1 MLEKKVL
8 GKTSL
13 ELTQFGIGATG
24 IAGMYTEV
32 HRLQAMEALELAW
45 TKGVRYFDVAPFYGF
60 GLGERRMG
68 DFLRA
73 QPRDAFVIS
82 TKVGRLLRPS
92 NPPPAKERFYR
103 TTMPFVLEFD
113 YSYDGAMR
121 SIEDSLQRLGL
132 NRIDIALIH
141 DIDTLTHGKTAQPI
155 AFQQAMKGAYKA
167 LEQLRSEGVISAIGL
182 GVNEWEVCSDA
193 LDYGDFDCFLLAGR
207 FTLLE
212 QTPLHTLLPQCLE
225 RSVSLII
232 GGVFNTGLLANPYA
246 ENLKYDYGPA
256 SAEKIAKARE
266 IATVCKSFGIPLGAA
281 ALQYPLRHPAVATVI
296 SGARSGKEVSEI
308 IQWMDREIPAALWDK
323 LTALNLIAAID
334 NL

>member
-1 MLEKKVL
+1 MLEKNIL
-8 GKTSL
+8 GKTCL
-13 ELTQFGIGATG
+13 ELTQFGLGATG

-32 HRLQAMEALELAW
+32 PRLQAMAALEMAW

-68 DFLRA
+68 DFLRD
-73 QPRDAFVIS
+73 QPRDRFVIS
-82 TKVGRLLRPS
+82 TKVGRLLRPC
-92 NPPPAKERFYR
+92 NPPPITERFYR
-103 TTMPFVLEFD
+103 TTMPFDLEFD

-121 SIEDSLQRLGL
+121 SVEDSLQRLGL

-141 DIDTLTHGKTAQPI
+141 DIDTLAHGKTAQPI

-193 LDYGDFDCFLLAGR
+193 LDHGDFDCFLLAGR

-212 QTPLHTLLPQCLE
+212 QIPLHTLLPKCLE

-232 GGVFNTGLLANPYA
+232 GGVFNTGLLANPFA
-246 ENLKYDYGPA
+246 ENVMYDYGPA
-256 SAEKIAKARE
+256 SADKIAKAKE
-266 IATVCKSFGIPLGAA
+266 IATVCKSFEIPLGAA

-308 IQWMDREIPAALWDK
+308 IQWMDMEIPAALWDK
-323 LTALNLIAAID
+323 LTELNLTA
-334 NL
+334 